1 MVGDRSHLVG
11 ICDYD
16 ASEAQFVPQ
25 KIRNNFGGQIARR
38 LVAYDLRY
46 AQMAHHHKR
55 RARLDAGGEG
65 QKVAAFQFRLGL
77 FQDGRSVVVVRDGA
91 AVAGEVLE
99 AGNDASCLDAAGH
112 DADKRRA
119 KLRVRSKRARADD
132 RRSTRGY
139 VGDRRKVHVKADGVQ
154 ASGNVLPCLID
165 SGGVCLLAERLQR
178 RRLDCVHGSIRAHTA
193 DGPALFVGAEEER
206 NFCVGFRIAEHFNA
220 LRAVF
225 EILCKVND
233 AADGHCF
240 ECFFRRIARAR
251 GSLHARQKLRRHVK
265 QLPDLLVFRHGG

>member
-55 RARLDAGGEG
+55 RARLDTGGKG

-99 AGNDASCLDAAGH
+99 AGMLPVMTPTSDAQSCASVPNEREPMTEEAP
-112 DADKRRA
+112 ADTSATGA
-119 KLRVRSKRARADD
+119 KSMLKPMACR
-132 RRSTRGY
+132 
-139 VGDRRKVHVKADGVQ
+139 
-154 ASGNVLPCLID
+154 LPAMSC
-165 SGGVCLLAERLQR
+165 
-178 RRLDCVHGSIRAHTA
+178 
-193 DGPALFVGAEEER
+193 PA
-206 NFCVGFRIAEHFNA
+206 
-220 LRAVF
+220 
-225 EILCKVND
+225 
-233 AADGHCF
+233 
-240 ECFFRRIARAR
+240 
-251 GSLHARQKLRRHVK
+251 
-265 QLPDLLVFRHGG
+265 